1 VTALGKAIMLAAISA
16 VAGTAGTLSFEGT
29 FSTDDQVNLF
39 QLTLNSTTLVT
50 IQSYGYAGGVM
61 DSTVVP
67 AGGFA
72 PDFTLFALVGSD
84 YQEAASDNGGHCGI
98 TSADPVTGNCD
109 DPYIQTTL
117 NAGTYYL
124 GLSVWDNVPL
134 TGFLADGYT
143 QTGNAGFTCAEG
155 GVSGQFCDVTD
166 ALYSSRTGNWAV
178 SFTEFS
184 DVTNESAP
192 EPSTWWLTLPAGLAG
207 ALFRRRRF
215 K

>member
-1 VTALGKAIMLAAISA
+1 MIRRAIVLAVISA
-16 VAGTAGTLSFEGT
+16 TAGIAGTVSFQGT

-39 QLTLNSTTLVT
+39 QLTLNSTTAVT

-61 DSTVVP
+61 NSTLIP

-117 NAGTYYL
+117 QAGTYYL
-124 GLSVWDNVPL
+124 GLSVWDNVPV
-134 TGFLADGYT
+134 TGLLADGYA
-143 QTGNAGFTCAEG
+143 QSGNSGFTCAEG

-166 ALYSSRTGNWAV
+166 ALYPSRSGGWAI
-178 SFTEFS
+178 SFTDFS
-184 DVTNESAP
+184 SVTSVP
-192 EPSTWWLTLPAGLAG
+192 EPSTWWLVLPAGVWGML
-207 ALFRRRRF
+207 LRRRRSN
-215 K
+215 